1 MARHSANTKRG
12 SALVTSML
20 LLLFILITGA
30 VLVSWGLYNVQLT
43 VNVRTQQQAYY
54 SAKSVLDATI
64 HAIESDEAARTALDE
79 NKLRAMTVKG
89 QSVKASS
96 VNAGAV
102 PGDFAL
108 SITCEGPAQDVGG
121 GIREQDYTV
130 TVRAA
135 YTDAMQNRQRAA
147 VSRKLTITRVP
158 ANSISGFVGGAAEGA
173 QPQKYNINSTVFLG
187 DVNIRKAGGISVTG
201 RCTLPQNVL
210 LDAKILE
217 IRPDPKKPFAMG
229 IAGDKSS
236 SPVTLH
242 AAQSITVTALGGD
255 NAFGDVTI
263 YADNKLSGKDA
274 SMLRSHAKS
283 LVEKPA
289 YEPPQALSYK
299 VREPKTTAEKD
310 CGLQA
315 NITVDESSKLTN
327 CDFTRS
333 RLTVNTGGGTIDLV
347 LPDGGANFTTEITV
361 TGGGTVNFY
370 SKGVVFLGAPLKVN
384 RVEGDAA
391 VVNFISTAGGFAM
404 DVMTTD
410 QRFNLIA
417 PFGELFLTS
426 ATLHGTVLC
435 NSMTSMG
442 GCTIDTAPTETAWWG
457 DVSNVVEV
465 TSGSGGSKEKI
476 LCAVGAYVK

>member
-130 TVRAA
+130 TVRAE

-217 IRPDPKKPFAMG
+217 IRPDLKKPF
-229 IAGDKSS
+229 
-236 SPVTLH
+236 
-242 AAQSITVTALGGD
+242 
-255 NAFGDVTI
+255 
-263 YADNKLSGKDA
+263 
-274 SMLRSHAKS
+274 
-283 LVEKPA
+283 
-289 YEPPQALSYK
+289 
-299 VREPKTTAEKD
+299 
-310 CGLQA
+310 
-315 NITVDESSKLTN
+315 
-327 CDFTRS
+327 
-333 RLTVNTGGGTIDLV
+333 
-347 LPDGGANFTTEITV
+347 
-361 TGGGTVNFY
+361 
-370 SKGVVFLGAPLKVN
+370 
-384 RVEGDAA
+384 
-391 VVNFISTAGGFAM
+391 
-404 DVMTTD
+404 
-410 QRFNLIA
+410 
-417 PFGELFLTS
+417 
-426 ATLHGTVLC
+426 
-435 NSMTSMG
+435 
-442 GCTIDTAPTETAWWG
+442 
-457 DVSNVVEV
+457 
-465 TSGSGGSKEKI
+465 
-476 LCAVGAYVK
+476 